1 MDLKK
6 YLKNLFNK
14 DIILQKTDLGL
25 TNSIY
30 KFNFKNQDYILS
42 VPNPEI
48 KNIIRGEYYHKILS
62 ITNQLDIDVE
72 EFFYDQKTGIRITKY
87 VESLNFKNYQEND
100 KYEKVIKV
108 LKKLHDEKIKTGINF
123 NIIDQYKQFISKI
136 EKPLINYQKYQ
147 NIFNELKYINNDK
160 ILCHNDLVEGNILF
174 AKNKTYLIDF
184 EYAKDNDPLFDLMSL
199 ITENKINDEKIR
211 EIIYL
216 HYFGKEI
223 NLKTRKELLIYE
235 NIHNLLWSSWANMMY
250 DVKKEKIYLDIFN
263 DKIEMLE
270 RSYLKYEMGIYNK

>member
-223 NLKTRKELLIYE
+223 NLKIRKELLIYE